1 MKQILLITLLSFSLL
16 SAVSQDHFAPL
27 DQWLERET
35 PQMGGRAVLLIYKND
50 KLVYSNAE
58 NALTRRQ
65 KMAGRWMARRQKKEV
80 NLDDFTP
87 DSKLPIASCSKWLSA
102 ALVMTFVDEGKLQL
116 SDTVGRYLPVLSQHG
131 KGQITI
137 RQCLSHLTGIKAPE
151 LKESLQQMKNISSL
165 DEAIKQIAELP
176 VEGAPGTVFRYSNVG
191 LQIAGAVIEKIS
203 GKSFEQLFAERLAKP
218 LNMKRSDFGNK
229 AVALPAGGAS
239 STASDYMNF
248 LIMILNKGQFNGKQI
263 LSAASVAEMQKNLV
277 TDQVRI
283 AYSPAEA
290 GLTIGYALGE
300 WVMENGTEG
309 SRTVSSPGLFGSFP
323 WVDKE
328 KGYCAIL
335 LCMSIK
341 PEGRHE
347 RYQELKKLVD
357 SLL

>member
-1 MKQILLITLLSFSLL
+1 MKQILLITLLSFYFF
-16 SAVSQDHFAPL
+16 SAVAQDQFAQL
-27 DQWLERET
+27 DRWLERET
-35 PQMGGRAVLLIYKND
+35 PQMGGRAVLLIYKD
-50 KLVYSNAE
+50 GKLVYNNAE

-87 DSKLPIASCSKWLSA
+87 DSKIPIASCSKWLSA

-116 SDTVGRYLPVLSQHG
+116 SDTVGRYLPVLSQYG

-137 RQCLSHLTGIKAPE
+137 RQCLAHLTGIKAPE
-151 LKESLQQMKNISSL
+151 LKESLREMKDVHSM
-165 DEAIKQIAELP
+165 DEAIKQITLLP
-176 VEGAPGTVFRYSNVG
+176 VEGAPGTVFRYSNTG

-203 GKSFEQLFAERLAKP
+203 GKSFEQLFTERLAKP
-218 LNMKRSDFGNK
+218 LMMKQTDFGNK

-248 LIMILNKGQFNGKQI
+248 LTMILHKGQFNGQQI
-263 LSAASVAEMQKNLV
+263 LSAASVEEMQKNLV

-300 WVMENGTEG
+300 WVMENGQQG
-309 SRTVSSPGLFGSFP
+309 SRTLSSPGLFGSFP

-335 LCMSIK
+335 LCMSVK
-341 PEGRHE
+341 FDGRHE